1 MNILITG
8 ALGFAGCS
16 ISEYLLKNNY
26 NIIGVDKLLFNTSQ
40 LSYFNKNKNFIFYKY
55 DLNNYKKIENIFKNH
70 KINTIIHLA
79 AIVGD
84 PASKKN
90 PKLTKQTNLDSSI
103 ELFKISKKYGVKS
116 FIFFSTCSNYGISSQ
131 KKLLKESDNLK
142 PLSPYAKTKVYFEK
156 YLLRDKSN
164 IKKII
169 LRISTLYGTSR
180 RMRYDLTINEFT
192 KKIFKKEKF
201 DIYHADT
208 WRPYLN
214 LVDLN
219 NILLKILKKNFSSLT
234 NVFNVG
240 FSEENFTKRQIIKKI
255 SNNFKIKKNDIF
267 RFVDTQHFDK
277 RDYKVNFSKIKKIG
291 IKKHISLNMGIKKII
306 SYLKTSKKND
316 VNNRIYY
323 NHK

>member
-142 PLSPYAKTKVYFEK
+142 PLSPYAVTKYVNE
-156 YLLRDKSN
+156 
-164 IKKII
+164 
-169 LRISTLYGTSR
+169 LY
-180 RMRYDLTINEFT
+180 
-192 KKIFKKEKF
+192 
-201 DIYHADT
+201 A
-208 WRPYLN
+208 
-214 LVDLN
+214 
-219 NILLKILKKNFSSLT
+219 
-234 NVFNVG
+234 
-240 FSEENFTKRQIIKKI
+240 
-255 SNNFKIKKNDIF
+255 DIF
-267 RFVDTQHFDK
+267 
-277 RDYKVNFSKIKKIG
+277 N
-291 IKKHISLNMGIKKII
+291 
-306 SYLKTSKKND
+306 KT
-316 VNNRIYY
+316 
-323 NHK
+323 